1 MTKLKETVLDVLQA
15 AALIAPI
22 TKTEAD
28 DVVIEAVAGVL
39 NETDVWERVEKL
51 AADLKLAK
59 TAKQAGG
66 LIPEGAAALSLPK
79 LSPALKALLK
89 RLIEQGID
97 LLP

>member
-39 NETDVWERVEKL
+39 LETDVWERVEKL

-59 TAKQAGG
+59 TAKQGAGS
-66 LIPEGAAALSLPK
+66 IPDGAAALSLPK